1 MADQE
6 VIKHTKN
13 IYKVWLSKEHNFWH
27 KLQEFI
33 IEILIIVFAVSLSIW
48 LHGRSEHAHQQ
59 KDVKEFLLGLQTD
72 LKNDIQEMKAD
83 RKTFVV
89 SRQAFIYIRGLQAGQ
104 PADKDSIF
112 KYDGYIFDQTG
123 LVPNNGRFE
132 GFRSAGKIGAIE
144 QPGLQN
150 DIMDLYQENIPVLI
164 LYTNHYS
171 KQKAALN
178 DYFNQNLRRSNGK
191 EKDNF
196 LALFSTDMVYNM
208 GNELLEVQPIISQYD
223 KCIANMEAIIAEID
237 KEYKD

>member
-1 MADQE
+1 
-6 VIKHTKN
+6 
-13 IYKVWLSKEHNFWH
+13 
-27 KLQEFI
+27 
-33 IEILIIVFAVSLSIW
+33 
-48 LHGRSEHAHQQ
+48 
-59 KDVKEFLLGLQTD
+59 
-72 LKNDIQEMKAD
+72 MKAD
-83 RKTFVV
+83 RKTFVM
-89 SRQAFIYIRGLQAGQ
+89 SRQAFTYIRSLQPGQ
-104 PADKDSIF
+104 PADKDSIH
-112 KYDGYIFDQTG
+112 KYDAYIFNQTG

-132 GFRSAGKIGAIE
+132 GFKSSGKIGAIE
-144 QPGLQN
+144 HPGLQN

-178 DYFNQNLRRSNGK
+178 DYFNQNLRRSNTH

-223 KCIANMEAIIAEID
+223 KCIANMETIIAEVN